1 MPNLRMPPLSVQAF
15 LHGMSLQSRFLLI
28 IGTVTLLFVLAIW
41 AVFNSVAGRV
51 SDRIGVRFAEK
62 QVLYD
67 KSRTLQP
74 LIREV
79 ALTRQMAD
87 SAIIKRWATNENDP
101 RLRAAAL
108 AEMEKFRRNFQDRSY
123 FLVLEKSGHFYFN
136 NAGGEFAGKEMRYTM
151 NPANQSDAWF
161 YATIK
166 SPKEYHI
173 NVDPDLNLGVTKVWV
188 NMLLRDGDKVLG
200 VIGTGLD
207 LTDFIRNVADI
218 NQPGITN
225 LFVDDSGAIQI
236 YRDVK
241 YIDYSSIAK
250 SVDKRRSV
258 DQLLERME
266 DRAWVREAVNQAALD
281 NKIVPTGVVQI
292 KGKSYLAGVAALP
305 EVGWYDVTLLDL
317 DVLLPQRD
325 FLEIAVAV
333 GGAVLGILL
342 VLALTLRRQ
351 VLKPVAKLTDAAV
364 RISQGDFAPT
374 AVEGGG
380 EVGQLASQFNSMTDS
395 IQKARNWHEQEIA
408 KQNRELGD
416 TKKLLEV
423 SLTQKVERRRVQ
435 DNLLTLMAHELRSP
449 VAVIGNTAQMMNV
462 LVSAEKPEWLP
473 RINKI
478 MGAVRQLAH
487 LMDNVLAEER
497 IGYQS
502 SKMDWEVRDLNI
514 FCDELR
520 ASQGAQRGRAIR
532 FEPESAAV
540 NLTADWQMIKIALR
554 NLIDNAIKYSPPDSE
569 VVVRVHNDGA
579 DAVLVEVQNDGENI
593 SPELRARIFEK
604 FIRGK
609 HAENVHGVGL
619 GLFLVNWIAQLHGGR
634 AEVESADGINTF
646 RLVLPKTLK

>member
-1 MPNLRMPPLSVQAF
+1 MSNLRMPPRSVQAF
-15 LHGMSLQSRFLLI
+15 LQGMNLQSRFLLI
-28 IGTVTLLFVLAIW
+28 IGAAILLFVLAIW
-41 AVFNSVAGRV
+41 VVFASVAERLV
-51 SDRIGVRFAEK
+51 DRIGVRFAEK

-67 KSRTLQP
+67 KARTLQP

-79 ALTRQMAD
+79 ALTKQMAD
-87 SAIIKRWATNENDP
+87 STLIKRWAANEDDP
-101 RLRAAAL
+101 KLRTAAL
-108 AEMEKFRRNFQDRSY
+108 AEMEKFRRNFQEGSI
-123 FLVLEKSGHFYFN
+123 FLALAKSGNYYFN
-136 NAGGEFAGKEMRYTM
+136 NAGAQYTGNELRYTLKRGK
-151 NPANQSDAWF
+151 PEDDWF
-161 YATIK
+161 YATLK
-166 SPKEYHI
+166 SPKDYHI
-173 NVDPDLNLGVTKVWV
+173 NVDPDPHLGVTKVWI

-250 SVDKRRSV
+250 SADQRRSV
-258 DQLLERME
+258 DQLLERVQ
-266 DRAWVREAVNQAALD
+266 DRAWVREAINRAALD
-281 NKIVPTGVVQI
+281 NKTVPTGVLQI
-292 KGKSYLAGVAALP
+292 KGKRYLAGVAVLP

-325 FLEIAVAV
+325 FWEIALAV

-351 VLKPVAKLTDAAV
+351 VLKPVAELTDAAAQ
-364 RISQGDFAPT
+364 ISRGNFAT
-374 AVEGGG
+374 TGVVGRG
-380 EVGQLASQFNSMTDS
+380 EVGRLASQFNAMTDS
-395 IQKARNWHEQEIA
+395 ILKARSWHEQEIA
-408 KQNRELGD
+408 KQHRELGD
-416 TKKLLEV
+416 AKKLLEV
-423 SLTQKVERRRVQ
+423 SITQKVERRRVQ

-502 SKMDWEVRDLNI
+502 SKMDWEVRDLNV
-514 FCDELR
+514 FCGELC
-520 ASQGAQRGRAIR
+520 AGQMSQRGRSIR
-532 FEPESAAV
+532 FVPETEAV
-540 NLTADWQMIKIALR
+540 NLNADWQMVKIALR
-554 NLIDNAIKYSPPDSE
+554 NLVDNAVKYSPADSDIF
-569 VVVRVHNDGA
+569 VRVHNDGA
-579 DAVLVEVQNDGENI
+579 DAVLVEVQNKGENI
-593 SPELRARIFEK
+593 SPELRAHIFEK

-619 GLFLVNWIAQLHGGR
+619 GLFLVSWIAQLHGGR
-634 AEVESADGINTF
+634 AEVESEGGINTF
-646 RLVLPKTLK
+646 RLVLPKTFK

>member
-1 MPNLRMPPLSVQAF
+1 MQPSAVQAF
-15 LHGMSLQSRFLLI
+15 LQGLNLQARFLLI
-28 IGTVTLLFVLAIW
+28 VGTAALLFALVIW
-41 AVFNSVAGRV
+41 VVFSSVAERV
-51 SDRIGVRFAEK
+51 IERIGVRFAEK

-67 KSRTLQP
+67 KARTLQP

-79 ALTRQMAD
+79 ALARQMAD
-87 SAIIKRWATNENDP
+87 SAIIKRWAANESDP
-101 RLRAAAL
+101 QLRAAAL
-108 AEMEKFRRNFQDRSY
+108 AEMEKFRRNFQDGSY
-123 FLVLEKSGHFYFN
+123 FLALEKSRHFYFN
-136 NAGGEFAGKEMRYTM
+136 NASGEFSGKEMRYTM
-151 NPANQSDAWF
+151 DPASKNNAWF
-161 YATIK
+161 DATIK
-166 SPKEYHI
+166 SPQPYHI
-173 NVDPDLNLGVTKVWV
+173 NVDPDLKLGVTKVWINV
-188 NMLLRDGDKVLG
+188 LLRDGNKVLG

-207 LTDFIRNVADI
+207 LSEFIRNVADI

-250 SVDKRRSV
+250 SVDERRSV
-258 DQLLERME
+258 DQLL
-266 DRAWVREAVNQAALD
+266 DRVQDRVWVREAINQVALND
-281 NKIVPTGVVQI
+281 KTVPTGVVQI
-292 KGKSYLAGVAALP
+292 KGKRYLAGVAALP

-317 DVLLPQRD
+317 EVLLPQRD
-325 FLEIAVAV
+325 FLEIALAV
-333 GGAVLGILL
+333 GSAVLGILL
-342 VLALTLRRQ
+342 VLILTLRRQ

-364 RISQGDFAPT
+364 RISQGNFAPT

-395 IQKARNWHEQEIA
+395 IQKARNWQEQEIA

-416 TKKLLEV
+416 AKKLLEV

-502 SKMDWEVRDLNI
+502 SKMDWQIGELNI
-514 FCDELR
+514 FCEELCSR
-520 ASQGAQRGRAIR
+520 HSAQRGRIIC
-532 FEPESAAV
+532 FEPEANSV
-540 NLTADWQMIKIALR
+540 NLNADWQMIKIALR

-569 VVVRVHNDGA
+569 IAVRVHNDGA
-579 DAVLVEVQNDGENI
+579 DTVLIEVRNEGENI
-593 SPELRARIFEK
+593 PPELRARIFDK
-604 FIRGK
+604 FIRGD

-619 GLFLVNWIAQLHGGR
+619 GLFLVNWIAKLHGGR
-634 AEVESADGINTF
+634 AEVESGDGINTF